1 MERKQRVEGENAV
14 VGEQRTGE
22 GRKERKQRAVGKKG
36 KINDDQFSMVA
47 EKEQFHVARVIELR
61 YL

>member
-1 MERKQRVEGENAV
+1 M
-14 VGEQRTGE
+14 
-22 GRKERKQRAVGKKG
+22 KESWMTILCGKKAKESCGKQRAVGKKG
-36 KINDDQFSMVA
+36 KINDQFSMIA